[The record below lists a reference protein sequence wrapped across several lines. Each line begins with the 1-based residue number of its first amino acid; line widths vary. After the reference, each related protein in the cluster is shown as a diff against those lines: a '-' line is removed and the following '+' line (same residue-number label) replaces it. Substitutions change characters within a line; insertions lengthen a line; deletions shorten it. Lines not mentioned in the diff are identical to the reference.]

1 LAVVVGG
8 GEFSGLYNYHLVVV
22 VVDIWGGQGTE
33 MFVVHYASMFIG

>member
-1 LAVVVGG
+1 
-8 GEFSGLYNYHLVVV
+8 LVVV